1 MGVGGA
7 HIWAWAGSLSA
18 PAGRPARTQRGFEVR
33 RLNAADFT
41 RFTRALYVEGL
52 YVSLG
57 RRSYRLGSVNN
68 GGQWGRADKC
78 CVHAGC
84 ETLRYEPRSGVYSGR
99 LCGPQGPNLKH
110 SISWKLDKVYQ

>member
-84 ETLRYEPRSGVYSGR
+84 ERRCVMNPD
-99 LCGPQGPNLKH
+99 QG
-110 SISWKLDKVYQ
+110 STAGASVDRRDRT